1 MDCKQ
6 GSWPRDE
13 PPSKPLELERE
24 EADENGVRG
33 APNALKLTE
42 SPDSGGNPRK
52 ETLLELAVGGGVV
65 VAPAMSTTAAPV
77 NAGNRE
83 FEVDVGNM
91 ELKEPAGAL
100 ALQGLAQKL
109 PGVAE
114 KVWFG

>member
-6 GSWPRDE
+6 GSWPRDA

-24 EADENGVRG
+24 EAHENGVRG

-42 SPDSGGNPRK
+42 SPGSGGNPRK

-65 VAPAMSTTAAPV
+65 VAGVVAAPAMSTTAAPV
-77 NAGNRE
+77 NL
-83 FEVDVGNM
+83 GNM

-100 ALQGLAQKL
+100 ALQGLAGKL
-109 PGVAE
+109 PGVKE